1 MAPPK
6 AVARS
11 LRKSATRLA
20 AVRRES
26 VVAGATYAI
35 EQASN
40 RGGSMFGG
48 RYPLFAEVVEKKDS
62 KKRSTVLVYPK
73 PAGGWVIKSFGRA
86 RSEGRPLLAIRG
98 VGPRPSA
105 RATSGDGEWPRVQD
119 DVFEEFEDIADKGV
133 EEVIADGR

>member
-26 VVAGATYAI
+26 VVDAAQYAI

-40 RGGSMFGG
+40 RGGTFFGG
-48 RYPLFAEVVEKKDS
+48 RYPLTAEVVEKKDS
-62 KKRSTVLVYPK
+62 SKRSTVLVYPK
-73 PAGGWVIKSFGRA
+73 PAGGWSIKSYGR
-86 RSEGRPLLAIRG
+86 RESVGRPVLVIRG
-98 VGPRPSA
+98 VGVRPRA
-105 RATSGDGEWPRVQD
+105 RAARGDGLWDRIKADTEANFV
-119 DVFEEFEDIADKGV
+119 DVV
-133 EEVIADGR
+133 ESSVDEAIGEG